1 MIHSVFPN
9 LGPGHQWDDNM
20 HCKKNIVTLFALVL
34 ILVISGCAGIRQKDI
49 PAPSNLPGITRDM
62 NRPGFW
68 ISRHP
73 HPDYILMTSE
83 GINVFNRHVE
93 KELGFTRNVP
103 EIEPMYDGKALARS
117 MEKRLLKQRLKIL
130 HFKNG
135 RPADEAFYH
144 DMARQMNIKNIPD
157 DIVVRYGVVTTYA
170 DQRTLPTYQGMYAD
184 SHDLA
189 FDRLQNSGLDL
200 GTVLAILHD
209 SADGRWQYVLSPLS
223 AGWVEA
229 QKVARC
235 SRDQARAFDRPDSF
249 VVVTGGKA
257 DIYLDSRLTQ
267 YQDHAR
273 MGTRLGMVGFAD
285 HVVQVNI
292 PGRNAHG
299 TLQLQ
304 KGYMREKKVSN
315 GFLSYTARN
324 IITQAFESLNAPYG
338 WGGMHGEQDC
348 SRFIN
353 SVFAT
358 VGLRLPRN
366 SSAQAK
372 VGRALGAFDEQTD
385 PLEKLQIIH
394 NKAEAGSTLL
404 HLNGHIMLYLGEVD
418 ETPHVIH
425 SLWGYG
431 AAGRDAHQIRVV
443 NGVRVT
449 PLTLGSGS
457 MKGSLLDQLKTIP
470 SIAMP

>member
-1 MIHSVFPN
+1 
-9 LGPGHQWDDNM
+9 M
-20 HCKKNIVTLFALVL
+20 HCKKNIVTLSALVL
-34 ILVISGCAGIRQKDI
+34 IVVISGCAGIRQNDI
-49 PAPSNLPGITRDM
+49 PAPSHLPGITRDM

-73 HPDYILMTSE
+73 NPDDILMKPE

-93 KELGFTRNVP
+93 KDLGLTRNIP

-130 HFKNG
+130 QFKNG
-135 RPADEAFYH
+135 RLADEAFYH
-144 DMARQMNIKNIPD
+144 DMARQMNIKKIPD
-157 DIVVRYGVVTTYA
+157 DILVRYGVVTTYT
-170 DQRTLPTYQGMYAD
+170 DQRTLPTRQGMYTD
-184 SHDLA
+184 SHDLE

-200 GTVLAILHD
+200 GTVLAVLHD

-229 QKVARC
+229 QKVAGC

-249 VVVTGGKA
+249 VVVTGAKA
-257 DIYLDSRLTQ
+257 DIYLDSRLTR

-273 MGTRLGMVGFAD
+273 MGTRLGMSGFAD
-285 HVVQVNI
+285 NVVQVNI
-292 PGRNAHG
+292 PGINAHG
-299 TLQLQ
+299 TLQIH
-304 KGYMREKKVSN
+304 KGYMRAEKVSN
-315 GFLSYTARN
+315 GFLSYTPRN
-324 IITQAFESLNAPYG
+324 IITQAFECLNAPYG
-338 WGGMHGEQDC
+338 WGGMYGEQDC

-372 VGRALGAFDEQTD
+372 VGVTLGAFDEQTD
-385 PLEKLQIIH
+385 PLEKRKIIH
-394 NKAEAGSTLL
+394 DKAKVGSTLL

-418 ETPHVIH
+418 LQPHVIH

-431 AAGRDAHQIRVV
+431 DAGRNAHQIRVV

-449 PLTLGSGS
+449 PLSLGSSS
-457 MKGSLLDQLKTIP
+457 MRGSLLDRLRTIP
-470 SIAMP
+470 SIAIP

>member
-1 MIHSVFPN
+1 MVWG
-9 LGPGHQWDDNM
+9 LVVKLEYNM
-20 HCKKNIVTLFALVL
+20 YCKKNIVIFSALVL
-34 ILVISGCAGIRQKDI
+34 ILVISGCAGIRQNDI
-49 PAPSNLPGITRDM
+49 PAPSHLPGITRDM

-73 HPDYILMTSE
+73 HPDDILMKPE

-93 KELGFTRNVP
+93 KDLEFTRNIP
-103 EIEPMYDGKALARS
+103 DLEPIYDGKTLVRS
-117 MEKRLLKQRLKIL
+117 MEKRLVKQAFKKLFL
-130 HFKNG
+130 KNG
-135 RPADEAFYH
+135 RQADKAFYH
-144 DMARQMNIKNIPD
+144 DMAQQMNIKNIPD
-157 DIVVRYGVVTTYA
+157 DIVVRYGVVTTYT
-170 DQRTLPTYQGMYAD
+170 DQRTLPTRQGMYTNP
-184 SHDLA
+184 HDLE
-189 FDRLQNSGLDL
+189 FDRLQNNGLDL
-200 GTVLAILHD
+200 GTVLAVLHD

-229 QKVARC
+229 KKVAGC

-249 VVVTGGKA
+249 VVVTGAKA

-273 MGTRLGMVGFAD
+273 MGTRLGMAGFAD
-285 HVVQVNI
+285 DVVQVNI

-299 TLQLQ
+299 TLQIH
-304 KGYMREKKVSN
+304 KGYMRAKKVSN
-315 GFLSYTARN
+315 GFLPYTPRN
-324 IITQAFESLNAPYG
+324 IITQAFECLNAPYG

-372 VGRALGAFDEQTD
+372 VGVSIGIFDEQTD
-385 PLEKLQIIH
+385 SLEKLEIIH
-394 NKAEAGSTLL
+394 DKAEVGSTLL
-404 HLNGHIMLYLGEVD
+404 HLNGHIMLYLGEED
-418 ETPHVIH
+418 GHPHVIH

-431 AAGRDAHQIRVV
+431 DAGKNAHQIRVV

-449 PLTLGSGS
+449 PLSLGSGS
-457 MKGSLLDQLKTIP
+457 MRGSLLDRLKTMP

>member
-1 MIHSVFPN
+1 
-9 LGPGHQWDDNM
+9 M
-20 HCKKNIVTLFALVL
+20 HCKKNILTLSALVL
-34 ILVISGCAGIRQKDI
+34 ILVISGCAGIRKNDI
-49 PAPSNLPGITRDM
+49 PAPSPLPGITRDM

-73 HPDYILMTSE
+73 HPDKILIKPE
-83 GINVFNRHVE
+83 GIHVFNRHVE
-93 KELGFTRNVP
+93 KELGFTRNIP
-103 EIEPMYDGKALARS
+103 EIAPRYDGKSLARS
-117 MEKRLLKQRLKIL
+117 MEKRLLKQKLKIL
-130 HFKNG
+130 HLKNG
-135 RPADEAFYH
+135 RKADDAFYH

-157 DIVVRYGVVTTYA
+157 DIVVRYGVVTTYT
-170 DQRTLPTYQGMYAD
+170 DQRTLPTRQGMYTD
-184 SHDLA
+184 PHDLE

-235 SRDQARAFDRPDSF
+235 SLDQARDFDRPDSF
-249 VVVTGGKA
+249 VVVTGAKA

-267 YQDHAR
+267 YRDHAR
-273 MGTRLGMVGFAD
+273 MGTRLGMAGFAD
-285 HVVQVNI
+285 NVVQVNI
-292 PGRNAHG
+292 PGRDTQGA
-299 TLQLQ
+299 LQIH
-304 KGYMREKKVSN
+304 KGYMRSKKVSN
-315 GFLSYTARN
+315 GFLPYTARN
-324 IITQAFESLNAPYG
+324 IITQAFECLNAPYG

-353 SVFAT
+353 SVYAT

-372 VGRALGAFDEQTD
+372 VGVTLGAFDEQTD
-385 PLEKLQIIH
+385 PLEKIQIIYD
-394 NKAEAGSTLL
+394 KAEPGSTLM
-404 HLNGHIMLYLGEVD
+404 HLNGHIMLYLGAVNGS
-418 ETPHVIH
+418 PHVIH

-431 AAGRDAHQIRVV
+431 DAGRNAHQIRVV

-449 PLTLGSGS
+449 PLTLGAGS
-457 MKGSLLDQLKTIP
+457 MKGSLLDRLKTIP
-470 SIAMP
+470 SIAIF